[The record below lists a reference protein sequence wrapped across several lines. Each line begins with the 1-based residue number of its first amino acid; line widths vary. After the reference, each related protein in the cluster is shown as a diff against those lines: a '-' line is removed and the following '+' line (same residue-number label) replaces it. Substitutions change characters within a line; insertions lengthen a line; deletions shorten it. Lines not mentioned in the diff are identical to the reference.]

1 MYFIALSMQRLTFV
15 LTAAALI
22 SMPARAADL
31 RPGGKLLLTDGVTSV
46 EGAAGGGLASWALI
60 GGRATDAGIGGG
72 AHVTHVRTG
81 SFDLTAYGVKMGL
94 FDRVELS
101 WTRQSF
107 DTRAAGAA
115 LGLGRGFTFGQH
127 VLGAKL
133 RLAGDAVYDEAW
145 LPQIA
150 VGVQHKIADKD
161 AILRAVGARRTRDT
175 DLFVSATKV
184 VLHHGLVVAGTARL
198 TRANQFGL
206 LGFGGDRK
214 AGRSLQVEASVGK
227 LLSPRLLVGAE
238 YRSKPDNL
246 AFAQE
251 DDAFD
256 LFAAWAVHRNVN
268 LTLAYADLGDI
279 ATVDSQ
285 RGVFL
290 SLQGAF

>member
-1 MYFIALSMQRLTFV
+1 MIVGSLELPITVTGADRAVTADRDVDRAAADAANRGLKAFSDAAKKSMDGAEQGIGALSARIRL
-15 LTAAALI
+15 LGEG
-22 SMPARAADL
+22 L
-31 RPGGKLLLTDGVTSV
+31 RGV
-46 EGAAGGGLASWALI
+46 
-60 GGRATDAGIGGG
+60 
-72 AHVTHVRTG
+72 
-81 SFDLTAYGVKMGL
+81 
-94 FDRVELS
+94 
-101 WTRQSF
+101 